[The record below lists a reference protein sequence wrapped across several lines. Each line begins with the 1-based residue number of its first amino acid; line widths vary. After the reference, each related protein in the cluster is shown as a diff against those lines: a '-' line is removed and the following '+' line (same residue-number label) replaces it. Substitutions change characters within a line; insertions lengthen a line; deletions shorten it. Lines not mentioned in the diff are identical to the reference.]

1 MDDKHVGYMLK
12 SINDKLKANAD
23 ADLKRHDLTMSQT
36 RVLVFLNSK
45 NGAATQKEIEDFLGV
60 SHPTV
65 VGLVARMEQNGFLTS
80 SYNKG
85 DSRSKTVSLTQR
97 ALSLSR
103 EMEETVNANEK
114 NMLKSLSAEEI
125 ESLKRML
132 TVIRKNLG

>member
-23 ADLKRHDLTMSQT
+23 ADLKRHDLTMSQS

-97 ALSLSR
+97 ALSLGR

-114 NMLKSLSAEEI
+114 NMLRSLSAEEI
-125 ESLKRML
+125 ESLKKML
-132 TVIRKNLG
+132 AVIRKNLR